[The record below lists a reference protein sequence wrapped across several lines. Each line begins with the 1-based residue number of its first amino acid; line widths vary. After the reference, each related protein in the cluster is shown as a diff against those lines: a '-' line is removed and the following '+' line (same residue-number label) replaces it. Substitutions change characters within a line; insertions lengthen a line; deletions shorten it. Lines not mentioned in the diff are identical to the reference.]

1 MALQETRVWKALLA
15 AGLFTVFVTLAI
27 WQRHLLLFTP
37 WIDGAPPALLDAQV
51 ELSPGS
57 YWYDDYFLVEPIDSR
72 TFAIGEPR
80 YAQQNYSYLIL
91 GDVSAILF
99 DAGPG
104 VRDIRPVTAALTDLP
119 ITFVPSHFHFDHI
132 GNTVTFET
140 VAVPDLPYL
149 RARAINNALAL
160 SWQEHLGSAEGI
172 VAPTLEVDEWLALD
186 SVLEL
191 GDRSLRVIYTP
202 GHTEDSISLLDLES
216 GAVFSGD
223 FLYPGNLYAFL
234 PTSNMG
240 SYLQGAQTLL
250 ERIGTGTPIYGA
262 HRGPEPVIPRLGI
275 DDVRDLQE
283 VLVEIRDRQ
292 AVGQGTYPVSYPINE
307 RLNILTEPRFLQSW

>member
-1 MALQETRVWKALLA
+1 MTSSNAFTRKALFST
-15 AGLFTVFVTLAI
+15 GLILVFAILAI

-37 WIDGAPPALLDAQV
+37 WSEGTSPPLLDAQI

-91 GDVSAILF
+91 GDERAILF

-104 VRDIRPVTAALTDLP
+104 IRDIRPVTATLTELP
-119 ITFVPSHFHFDHI
+119 ITFIPSHFHFDHI

-149 RARAINNALAL
+149 RARAVDDTLAL
-160 SWQEHLGSAEGI
+160 TWQEHLGSSEGI
-172 VAPTLEVDEWLALD
+172 AAPSLQVDEWLGLD

-202 GHTEDSISLLDLES
+202 GHTEDSISLLDLQS

-240 SYLQGAQTLL
+240 SYLQGTATLL
-250 ERIGTGTPIYGA
+250 ERIETRTSIYGA
-262 HRGPEPVIPRLGI
+262 HRGPEPLVPQLGM
-275 DDVRDLQE
+275 DDVQDLQDA
-283 VLVEIRDRQ
+283 LIGIRDRQ
-292 AVGQGTYPVSYPINE
+292 VVGEGTYPVSYPVNE
-307 RLNILTEPRFLQSW
+307 NLNILAEPRFLQSW

>member
-1 MALQETRVWKALLA
+1 MTSQHSIARKAM
-15 AGLFTVFVTLAI
+15 LAI
-27 WQRHLLLFTP
+27 GLVLLLVILAVWQRHLLLFTP
-37 WIDGAPPALLDAQV
+37 WSNGTPPAFLNTQL

-91 GDVSAILF
+91 GDERAILF

-104 VRDIRPVTAALTDLP
+104 IRDIRPVTATLTDLP

-132 GNTVTFET
+132 GNSVTFER

-149 RARAINNALAL
+149 RARAVDNALAL
-160 SWQEHLGSAEGI
+160 TWREHLGSTEGFA
-172 VAPTLEVDEWLALD
+172 APTLDVDDWLALD

-202 GHTEDSISLLDLES
+202 GHTEDSISLLDLGS

-223 FLYPGNLYAFL
+223 FLYPGNLYAFM

-240 SYLQGAQTLL
+240 SYLQGAETLL
-250 ERIGTGTPIYGA
+250 ELIEIGTPVYGA
-262 HRGPEPVIPRLGI
+262 HRGPEPVIPRLGVN
-275 DDVRDLQE
+275 DMRDLHGA
-283 VLVEIRDRQ
+283 LIRIRDKELD
-292 AVGQGTYPVSYPINE
+292 GEDTYPVFYPVNDK
-307 RLNILTEPRFLQSW
+307 LDILAEPRVLQSW

>member
-1 MALQETRVWKALLA
+1 MTSSNAFNRKALFA
-15 AGLFTVFVTLAI
+15 IGLILVFVTLAI

-37 WIDGAPPALLDAQV
+37 WSQGAPPPLLDAQL

-57 YWYDDYFLVEPIDSR
+57 YWYDDYFLIEPIDSR

-80 YAQQNYSYLIL
+80 YVQQNYSYLIL
-91 GDVSAILF
+91 GEDRAILF

-104 VRDIRPVTAALTDLP
+104 VRDIRPVTATLTDLP
-119 ITFVPSHFHFDHI
+119 ITFIPSHFHFDHI

-149 RARAINNALAL
+149 RARAVDNALAL
-160 SWQEHLGSAEGI
+160 TWQEHLGSSEGFA
-172 VAPTLEVDEWLALD
+172 APTLEVDEWLALD
-186 SVLEL
+186 SVLDL

-202 GHTEDSISLLDLES
+202 GHTEDSISLLDLGS
-216 GAVFSGD
+216 DAVFSGD

-240 SYLQGAQTLL
+240 SYLQAAETLL
-250 ERIGTGTPIYGA
+250 ERIEISTPIYGA
-262 HRGPEPVIPRLGI
+262 HRGPEAVIPRLGM

-283 VLVEIRDRQ
+283 ALMGIRDRRV
-292 AVGQGTYPVSYPINE
+292 VGEGSYPVSYPVNE
-307 RLNILTEPRFLQSW
+307 KLNILAEPRFLQSW